1 MSSFG
6 LELEICCWVNPL
18 ELLPSFSDNPPHI
31 DHETELLLADA
42 PCSIIPI
49 LPVAFH
55 NEVPYMENFLPGESK
70 SGHSHY
76 HSPLQTPSST
86 VVATPNLEVTVL
98 CPPPHET
105 SIILQPTSADSPLV
119 TIREELSHAG
129 TAREPVDGSDTE
141 YTEEGDASPVNLD
154 AEIDVSKGVKLG
166 TSKSPVI
173 EAFVYCALKG
183 WGVQIKRCTRNEVEF
198 VVTDFDYYYNCSN
211 RICSKQRP
219 TEDISAR
226 IKGLKR
232 WFPDFPA
239 RKAQISGTF
248 TVSVGKGHNK
258 IHKIRKIMNKNR
270 ELIGICKLR
279 RNR

>member
-6 LELEICCWVNPL
+6 FELEICCWVNPL
-18 ELLPSFSDNPPHI
+18 ELLPSFSDESPHI
-31 DHETELLLADA
+31 DHETELLLAEV

-55 NEVPYMENFLPGESK
+55 NEVPYMENFLPSESK
-70 SGHSHY
+70 SGHTPPYSHVR
-76 HSPLQTPSST
+76 TPSSG
-86 VVATPNLEVTVL
+86 VVTAPSPEVTVL
-98 CPPPHET
+98 CPPPHEA
-105 SIILQPTSADSPLV
+105 SIIVQPTSSDSPLV
-119 TIREELSHAG
+119 TIREELIQAASG
-129 TAREPVDGSDTE
+129 EPVDGSDTE
-141 YTEEGDASPVNLD
+141 YTEDGGTSPSD
-154 AEIDVSKGVKLG
+154 PDSEIDVSKGVKLG

-198 VVTDFDYYYNCSN
+198 IVTDFDYYYNCSN

>member
-1 MSSFG
+1 MFQATEEPIVSETAVVTGPMDEEESDTDYTEDTTDSG
-6 LELEICCWVNPL
+6 NS
-18 ELLPSFSDNPPHI
+18 PS
-31 DHETELLLADA
+31 
-42 PCSIIPI
+42 
-49 LPVAFH
+49 
-55 NEVPYMENFLPGESK
+55 
-70 SGHSHY
+70 
-76 HSPLQTPSST
+76 
-86 VVATPNLEVTVL
+86 
-98 CPPPHET
+98 
-105 SIILQPTSADSPLV
+105 
-119 TIREELSHAG
+119 
-129 TAREPVDGSDTE
+129 GSDAVE
-141 YTEEGDASPVNLD
+141 
-154 AEIDVSKGVKLG
+154 DVAKGVKLG

-183 WGVQIKRCTRNEVEF
+183 WGVHIKKCSRNEVEF

-248 TVSVGKGHNK
+248 TVSVGKGNNK
-258 IHKIRKIMNKNR
+258 IYKIRKIMNKNK

-279 RNR
+279 RSR